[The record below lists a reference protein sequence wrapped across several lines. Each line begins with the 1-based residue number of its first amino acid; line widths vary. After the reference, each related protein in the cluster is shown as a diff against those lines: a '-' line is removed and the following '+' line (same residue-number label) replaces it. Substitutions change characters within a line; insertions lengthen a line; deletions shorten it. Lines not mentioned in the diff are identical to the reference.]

1 MCKKE
6 EIMFKREWILP
17 EQGYEAA
24 LKALEGE
31 LAPYR
36 AEGYFTAPDGAP
48 LYYESVCR
56 EENRKAILLLHG
68 FTEFIGK
75 YTEMIGC
82 FFRDGYDVYIF
93 EQRGHGRSARAVENA
108 QLVHVDTFSSYVRD
122 TAAFV
127 RRVIAPENYEALD
140 LFSHSMGGA
149 VAALYLAGDGCPVR
163 RAVLS
168 APMIAPRSGKAPR
181 PLVLWHLR
189 RQGKKEGFSAPCSH
203 AGHFNPN
210 ASFAHSSD
218 NSPARFAQNL
228 RVRCEDERFQ
238 TSSGSIGWTLEAI
251 RVQSEIL
258 KKAKNIRCPVLL
270 LRGTEDRVVRR
281 DVQNRFL
288 KRVKNA
294 ALYEMP
300 GAKHG
305 LFTASCGE
313 LDAYYTAI
321 FLFLDEG
328 SGR

>member
-1 MCKKE
+1 M
-6 EIMFKREWILP
+6 
-17 EQGYEAA
+17 
-24 LKALEGE
+24 
-31 LAPYR
+31 
-36 AEGYFTAPDGAP
+36 
-48 LYYESVCR
+48 
-56 EENRKAILLLHG
+56 
-68 FTEFIGK
+68 
-75 YTEMIGC
+75 
-82 FFRDGYDVYIF
+82 
-93 EQRGHGRSARAVENA
+93 
-108 QLVHVDTFSSYVRD
+108 
-122 TAAFV
+122 
-127 RRVIAPENYEALD
+127 IAPENYEALD

-149 VAALYLAGDGCPVR
+149 VAALYFAGDGCPVR

-238 TSSGSIGWTLEAI
+238 TSTGSIGWTLEAI

-281 DVQNRFL
+281 GAQNRFL

-294 ALYEMP
+294 ALYELP

-313 LDAYYTAI
+313 LNAYYTAI
-321 FLFLDEG
+321 FMFLDEG

>member
-1 MCKKE
+1 
-6 EIMFKREWILP
+6 MFKREWILP

-36 AEGYFTAPDGAP
+36 TEGYFTAPDGAP
-48 LYYESVCR
+48 LYYERVYR

-108 QLVHVDTFSSYVRD
+108 QLVHVDAFSSYVRD

-189 RQGKKEGFSAPCSH
+189 RQGKKRDFPLLALMRGILIRTPHLPTAATTAPRALRRICGCGARTSAFRPQRAAS
-203 AGHFNPN
+203 AG
-210 ASFAHSSD
+210 
-218 NSPARFAQNL
+218 RL
-228 RVRCEDERFQ
+228 R
-238 TSSGSIGWTLEAI
+238 
-251 RVQSEIL
+251 QSACR
-258 KKAKNIRCPVLL
+258 AK
-270 LRGTEDRVVRR
+270 
-281 DVQNRFL
+281 
-288 KRVKNA
+288 
-294 ALYEMP
+294 
-300 GAKHG
+300 
-305 LFTASCGE
+305 S
-313 LDAYYTAI
+313 
-321 FLFLDEG
+321 
-328 SGR
+328 